1 MPPALCCFDG
11 LFAQTAVVWQ
21 NRHRIA
27 ANWARLAVPSGFRV
41 PAEVP
46 PMDAVLCIRGTGAVA
61 GSVHKGSGGGD
72 GTFLFCQKGQ
82 QAADK
87 GGVGALDTLEGPAR
101 KALAGGDGNDR
112 QGIAH
117 IDRRKLPFITA
128 KLYGG
133 AAGILG
139 NLKGGEAL
147 VVDEGQDMIFNNC
160 LVEPSSINY
169 SQYFIKTT
177 GLKSV
182 ISCM

>member
-101 KALAGGDGNDR
+101 KR
-112 QGIAH
+112 W
-117 IDRRKLPFITA
+117 PE
-128 KLYGG
+128 G
-133 AAGILG
+133 A
-139 NLKGGEAL
+139 E
-147 VVDEGQDMIFNNC
+147 
-160 LVEPSSINY
+160 
-169 SQYFIKTT
+169 TT
-177 GLKSV
+177 GRASPTSTGVNFLSSLPNFTVALRVSSV
-182 ISCM
+182 ISKVEKPLSLTKVRT